1 MTLGSQIFFHQQL
14 EARNTQ
20 TTVTLDCEWSVGK
33 KRKEKEEQEEMD
45 ENSRV
50 TDWSAWSLRG
60 PGPLLSV
67 DPRKKN
73 YDKAREANSK

>member
-1 MTLGSQIFFHQQL
+1 MVSWQ
-14 EARNTQ
+14 E
-20 TTVTLDCEWSVGK
+20 K
-33 KRKEKEEQEEMD
+33 KKKKKEQEEMD
-45 ENSRV
+45 ENSRF
-50 TDWSAWSLRG
+50 TDWSTWSLRG

>member
-1 MTLGSQIFFHQQL
+1 MVSWQ
-14 EARNTQ
+14 E
-20 TTVTLDCEWSVGK
+20 K
-33 KRKEKEEQEEMD
+33 KKKKKEQEE
-45 ENSRV
+45 NSRF

-73 YDKAREANSK
+73 YDKAREANSKSTLRMVQL